1 MEVLRTSAA
10 FAVSNSRRNPTF
22 FVPEVLLCNHLTPR
36 KSGCRA
42 SCSFSSNEKNTANCF
57 SAQFSNRGNG
67 CKKFLKS
74 LWRLDKS
81 FVLHRGFFVLK
92 IEFVP
97 GLRKFAILLQK
108 ALQCAE
114 RFNNPVP
121 VFSLRLIVGVML
133 VMTLGAAVTK
143 TPSWALSEENLLFLE
158 AWRTLDRAYIDK
170 TFNGQSWFRYRENAL
185 RNEPMNTREETYAA
199 IRKMVATLDD
209 PFTRFLEPQKFKSLR
224 SGTRNTLTGVGL
236 SIGYPTGKDK
246 STSGLVVVSAAPGGP
261 ANRAGVLSGDL
272 ILAIDDTSAE
282 SMGIYDAAERLQG
295 PEGST
300 VELVVRHGSETR
312 HLSLIREKVSLNPVK
327 SRICRTPGLGV
338 DGPLI
343 GYIKLTSFNQNAS
356 GAVREAI
363 ATLRGNN
370 VNAFILDLR
379 DNSGGLFPEGVEIAK
394 IWLDK
399 GVIVYICD
407 SRGVRDIYDT
417 DGSNAVAASEPL
429 VVLVNKGTASASEIL
444 AGALKDN
451 KRAVLVGEPT
461 YGKGKIQSVFELS
474 DGSGL
479 AVTVAR
485 YETPAHTDIDK
496 TVPCRFHF
504 LKMTRLSAAAFKIP
518 PLLAISTELSYS
530 PDESCSL
537 TFPVDSLFFVHP
549 PRQAGRQNVYPTGR
563 QNKEKDLS
571 HR

>member
-1 MEVLRTSAA
+1 MKKSS
-10 FAVSNSRRNPTF
+10 FFSN
-22 FVPEVLLCNHLTPR
+22 EHLQVLLCNHLTPR

-42 SCSFSSNEKNTANCF
+42 SCSFSSNEKNTASCC
-57 SAQFSNRGNG
+57 SAQFLNRSNRYR
-67 CKKFLKS
+67 KFLRS

-81 FVLHRGFFVLK
+81 FVLHHGFFVLK

-97 GLRKFAILLQK
+97 GLQKFTILLQK

-121 VFSLRLIVGVML
+121 LFSLRLIVGVML
-133 VMTLGAAVTK
+133 FMTLGAAVTR

-272 ILAIDDTSAE
+272 ILAIDDTSTE

-312 HLSLIREKVSLNPVK
+312 HLSLIRAKVSLNPVK

-496 TVPCRFHF
+496 VGIIQTVPCQFHF
-504 LKMTRLSAAAFKIP
+504 LKMTRVSAAAFKIP
-518 PLLAISTELSYS
+518 PACYLNRVELFS
-530 PDESCSL
+530 
-537 TFPVDSLFFVHP
+537 
-549 PRQAGRQNVYPTGR
+549 R
-563 QNKEKDLS
+563 
-571 HR
+571 